1 MALRLNK
8 IIAGLLVVLCFA
20 PAFSQEEADRLN
32 EKEYKDKDQFDQFA
46 KRRKSVAAW
55 QIAQLKE
62 GALVVRLKTSQML
75 VDALLKQGRTQEAEQ
90 KRIQTMAANRNT
102 MRAYQDHYN
111 FSKVYFIYSHS
122 SDSLLKGTRS
132 NIFLDTTLRV
142 DPSIVMTEKFY
153 LIAERD
159 DAYNSSIGFVPEDS
173 AALVREQGNAVR
185 EMAVVVKNKY
195 GHQLKRPFPYY
206 EPDQPGAKSDDGST
220 IFLFRG
226 GHAIPFRIDKDGKIM
241 SLRSETNPVATD
253 QVPFNYREGIL
264 VTHIPKYL
272 TYRRLSLSIQNF
284 NANLFRFARGGMY
297 INPANVDPVLKPFLY

>member
-8 IIAGLLVVLCFA
+8 IIVCWILALTVAVS
-20 PAFSQEEADRLN
+20 FSQEELQRLN
-32 EKEYKDKDQFDQFA
+32 DKEYKDKEQFDHFA
-46 KRRKSVAAW
+46 SRRRTIAAW

-62 GALVVRLKTSQML
+62 GALVVRLKTNHLL
-75 VDALLKQGRTQEAEQ
+75 VEALLKQGRTQQAEE

-102 MRAYQDHYN
+102 MRAYMDHYN

-142 DPSIVMTEKFY
+142 NPSIVMTEKFY

-173 AALVREQGNAVR
+173 ATLVREQGNAVR
-185 EMAVVVKNKY
+185 EMAVIVKNKY

-206 EPDQPGAKSDDGST
+206 EPDRPGARSDEGST
-220 IFLFRG
+220 VFLYRG
-226 GHAIPFRIDKDGKIM
+226 SDAIAFRIDKDGRVM
-241 SLRSETNPVATD
+241 SLRSEKNPAASEAI
-253 QVPFNYREGIL
+253 PFNYREEIL
-264 VTHIPKYL
+264 VTNIPKYL

-284 NANLFRFARGGMY
+284 NANLYGFARGGMY
-297 INPANVDPVLKPFLY
+297 INPNTIDPALKPFLY